1 MVILVVEEKKE
12 RGPYDLSMTRK
23 ERGLRKRLLLLLLLL
38 DIRTGIDDQGRNA
51 DASSRNIIVQ
61 QQGTRSVKI
70 FTRLF
75 LLSNKSLLLVP
86 LLIFG

>member
-12 RGPYDLSMTRK
+12 RGPHDLSMTRK
-23 ERGLRKRLLLLLLLL
+23 ERGLRKRLLLLLML
-38 DIRTGIDDQGRNA
+38 DIRTGIDDQGRNE
-51 DASSRNIIVQ
+51 DASRSVIVQ
-61 QQGTRSVKI
+61 QQETRSVTI

-86 LLIFG
+86 RLILR